1 MSKNARRLSY
11 RSRCPRFR
19 TSSKYLE
26 TRRSRL
32 KGYCLKRRTTSGH
45 RRRRLSR
52 ERIRSRGGKER
63 YRGSKIRPRKKL
75 RRV

>member
-19 TSSKYLE
+19 TSSKFLE
-26 TRRSRL
+26 TKRSRL
-32 KGYCLKRRTTSGH
+32 KGYCLKRQTTSGH

-52 ERIRSRGGKER
+52 ERIRSRGGNVR
-63 YRGSKIRPRKKL
+63 SRGSRIRHPKKL
-75 RRV
+75 RRA

>member
-32 KGYCLKRRTTSGH
+32 KGYYLKRRTTSGH

-52 ERIRSRGGKER
+52 ERIRSRGGNER